1 MAYFCAWC
9 KVEIKAGKGKGES
22 HGICESC
29 RRAYFPETVK
39 AEPQKAKMGATDCL
53 TAIGSAS

>member
-1 MAYFCAWC
+1 MSVQCGWC
-9 KVEIKAGKGKGES
+9 NKTMGEKGKGE
-22 HGICESC
+22 GITTTICPNC

-53 TAIGSAS
+53 RAIG